1 MTNGDTERATPEIFM
16 DRMPLAPRPCAI
28 AATMELIGDRWS
40 MLVIRELSYGGV
52 HRFDRIAG
60 YIGVSRDILTARLR
74 KLEEVGVIERR
85 QYSEHPPPFRVPPH
99 PGRRGPATTAALA
112 VPMGGQQVGRR
123 RGAVGAR
130 ARMRALTGAGTPLR
144 SLRRDRREH
153 VCRNAFPHTTA
164 GVLTSPHG
172 AIQDA

>member
-1 MTNGDTERATPEIFM
+1 MMEYMNTADTERATPEIVM

-40 MLVIRELSYGGV
+40 MLVIRELSYGV

-85 QYSEHPPPFRVPPH
+85 QYSEHPPRFEYHLTPAGEDLRPLLLSLFQWGSKWAVDEAPSVLVHECGHSLELEHRCAHCGEAVENTSVAMHSRTPP
-99 PGRRGPATTAALA
+99 
-112 VPMGGQQVGRR
+112 
-123 RGAVGAR
+123 
-130 ARMRALTGAGTPLR
+130 
-144 SLRRDRREH
+144 RE
-153 VCRNAFPHTTA
+153 
-164 GVLTSPHG
+164 S
-172 AIQDA
+172 